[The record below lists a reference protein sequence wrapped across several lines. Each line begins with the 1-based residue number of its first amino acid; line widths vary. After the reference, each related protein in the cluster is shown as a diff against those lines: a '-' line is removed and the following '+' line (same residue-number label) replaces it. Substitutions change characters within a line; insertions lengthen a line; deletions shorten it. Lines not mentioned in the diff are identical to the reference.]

1 MSNKKIG
8 PKIPFD
14 MLNEPPLMKVGP
26 ARPTLEKL
34 LRLAS
39 KYELTPQEV
48 WDQRISFVL
57 GNSSFKDIN
66 KITREKV
73 EARAIEMYG
82 PRPRQRENERI
93 EAVLKL
99 VVMWYPDI
107 DDTKHKSWIIDQIV
121 RLLTGEEY
129 KHIVAKARV
138 GQEGSTTYNWEV
150 GTAP

>member
-1 MSNKKIG
+1 MITLEKILRLLGLPLEHHGTSSGPLSGPRIPPRDGSGMSNKKIG

-34 LRLAS
+34 LRLDS

-57 GNSSFKDIN
+57 GNSSFKGIN

-73 EARAIEMYG
+73 EARATEMYG
-82 PRPRQRENERI
+82 PRP
-93 EAVLKL
+93 
-99 VVMWYPDI
+99 
-107 DDTKHKSWIIDQIV
+107 TK
-121 RLLTGEEY
+121 
-129 KHIVAKARV
+129 
-138 GQEGSTTYNWEV
+138 
-150 GTAP
+150 